1 MELGQLEQFITIV
14 ECRTMR
20 AAAEQLGLSQPTLSQ
35 SIKKLERELK
45 CPLFERAHNKMVLL
59 EYGDILY
66 ERAKRALAELAAASG
81 EIAEA
86 KDRRSTTLVIG
97 CYSNAFAA
105 NVFPQLAF
113 EHPELTIDVTCCAS
127 ELLVQDF
134 RSGHYDAIVFTSLGQ
149 APSMGEELFT
159 EQLVLSVPC
168 TSELAN
174 WTEIDVSRLSA
185 YDLFIVDDFPGYS
198 SWYRSVLDCAC
209 CKPPRV
215 EFAHSN
221 EYLARMDR
229 QDKPHFSS
237 DFLQSFLGKNDRRV
251 NVRVA
256 SDISSRTLFY
266 AFREDRSDMLE
277 PAFDAI
283 AKTLRENDPGSAYIP
298 FRMYPGFI
306 NNLHISTV

>member
-1 MELGQLEQFITIV
+1 MELGQLEQFIAVV

-20 AAAEQLGLSQPTLSQ
+20 AAAEQMGLSQPTISQ
-35 SIKKLERELK
+35 SIKRLETELK

-59 EYGDILY
+59 DYGEILY
-66 ERAKRALAELAAASG
+66 EHAKKALGSLEAAAD

-86 KDRRSTTLVIG
+86 KERKSTTLLIG

-113 EHPELTIDVTCCAS
+113 EHPEYTIDVTCCAS
-127 ELLVQDF
+127 DTLIQDF
-134 RSGHYDAIVFTSLGQ
+134 KSGHYDAIVFTSLGHE
-149 APSMGEELFT
+149 PELGRELFT
-159 EQLVLSVPC
+159 EQLVLSVPH
-168 TSELAN
+168 TSFLAN
-174 WTEIDVSRLSA
+174 WIEIDIGRLQEH
-185 YDLFIVDDFPGYS
+185 DLFIVDDFPGYS
-198 SWYRSVLDCAC
+198 TWYRSVLDRAT
-209 CKPPRV
+209 CKPARV

-256 SDISSRTLFY
+256 SDIARRPLYY
-266 AFREDRSDMLE
+266 ALREERASMLQ
-277 PAFDAI
+277 PVFDAI

-306 NNLHISTV
+306 NNLQITIA